1 MACKYLTNSSL
12 DALYKEDALPAL
24 RELDLS
30 YSTVGQSAIK
40 GLLSWC
46 TNLTNVNLN
55 GCANLH
61 DLIWSVSNDLL
72 SIGGTSSTLLP
83 MEDRIDIFSY
93 PGRLLETLNCVGCPN
108 IKKVVIPRSA
118 QCFHLSKLNL
128 HLSANLKEV
137 DISCPKLNSLNLSHC
152 ITLEILKLHC
162 PKLAVL
168 ILMDCGMITEEAVK
182 IAIANCISLETLN
195 LQHCIKIYAMN
206 LESLRLAC
214 PSLKRIHSSSL
225 WE

>member
-1 MACKYLTNSSL
+1 M
-12 DALYKEDALPAL
+12 
-24 RELDLS
+24 
-30 YSTVGQSAIK
+30 
-40 GLLSWC
+40 
-46 TNLTNVNLN
+46 N